1 MMWYCSDKYF
11 YSFLLSCFVI
21 LGRVYCQIFCLFQTG
36 TSSWWL
42 GGFRPH
48 ICFLNFFWSEG
59 YELRSPDRMKPTWLL
74 KSPFAINF
82 FLSESYVIWRWVC
95 LCLLF
100 LLLITYFVDTVN
112 TNSSLRLPR
121 FLFFRNDCQ
130 NSSTSL
136 LHSFRFQCTLF
147 SLSIPLCSSTSSS
160 SI

>member
-1 MMWYCSDKYF
+1 M
-11 YSFLLSCFVI
+11 
-21 LGRVYCQIFCLFQTG
+21 G
-36 TSSWWL
+36 TSSWQL
-42 GGFRPH
+42 GGFWPY
-48 ICFLNFFWSEG
+48 ICFVDSFCSEG
-59 YELRSPDRMKPTWLL
+59 CELGSLDRLIPTWMLLYFYCHHFLPEWKTCLL
-74 KSPFAINF
+74 K
-82 FLSESYVIWRWVC
+82 VC

-136 LHSFRFQCTLF
+136 LHSFRFQCTLY

-160 SI
+160 SIYPGSITSWSSFSALIARSVYDIAVALSTFFILK